1 MATKKTGFEEQMA
14 RIEEIVARLDA
25 GDTDLDG
32 SLKLYEEGIRL
43 VRACTKRLDE
53 AEQTVKLLRT
63 QPDGKLALV
72 DFSADS
78 E

>member
-1 MATKKTGFEEQMA
+1 MA

-43 VRACTKRLDE
+43 VRDCTKRLDE
-53 AEQTVKLLRT
+53 AEQTVKLLRA

-72 DFSADS
+72 DFSTDG

>member
-1 MATKKTGFEEQMA
+1 MATKKQGFEEQMA

-25 GDTDLDG
+25 GETDLDG

-43 VRACTKRLDE
+43 VRVCTKRLDE

-72 DFSADS
+72 DFPTDS

>member
-1 MATKKTGFEEQMA
+1 MATKKQGFEEQMA

-25 GDTDLDG
+25 GETDLDG

-53 AEQTVKLLRT
+53 AEQTVKLLRA

-72 DFSADS
+72 DFPTDS